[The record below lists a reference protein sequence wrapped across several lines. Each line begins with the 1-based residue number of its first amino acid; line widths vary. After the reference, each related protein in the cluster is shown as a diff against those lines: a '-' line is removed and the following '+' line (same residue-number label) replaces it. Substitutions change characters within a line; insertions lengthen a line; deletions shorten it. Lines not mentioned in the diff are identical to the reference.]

1 VRAEPAL
8 FFQIAAALIPV
19 LLFSGVSRSLKPGS
33 LRSLPPSQLV
43 MVGLLILGPPVL
55 AAVVAEFIAISEAV
69 SAKSVPSAFRT
80 VFVADV
86 LAAGTVCL
94 AVALFL
100 PWLPKRRDE
109 QALAISPRA
118 VWPGIF
124 FVIVVST
131 IGLWLLSGAV
141 NEAINIRAAEEAAC
155 IRKFSID
162 QEREQIDARDRLE
175 RQGAEIER
183 VRGQIRQV
191 RRKRPIN
198 EAQLKGLQARNDFLE
213 DQQKSIAK
221 YLLDV
226 IDLGLPTEPQSVR
239 AIVAGLGCAC
249 DDPPQAVAHD
259 ARPCLLRD
267 DLRDPDRARMLRCRA
282 GAAVRPSR
290 TRACVEREDA
300 SRLSRGL
307 NVEREAGLDGGRRR
321 TATYAVQRL
330 QQPTRGSPL
339 SWLPPQSGQALLN
352 ATSMLLGASGVE
364 GTRWQSRRLRRL
376 VELLRQ
382 SSHDPRLAGKR

>member
-239 AIVAGLGCAC
+239 AIVAGLGCA
-249 DDPPQAVAHD
+249 
-259 ARPCLLRD
+259 
-267 DLRDPDRARMLRCRA
+267 
-282 GAAVRPSR
+282 
-290 TRACVEREDA
+290 
-300 SRLSRGL
+300 
-307 NVEREAGLDGGRRR
+307 
-321 TATYAVQRL
+321 
-330 QQPTRGSPL
+330 
-339 SWLPPQSGQALLN
+339 
-352 ATSMLLGASGVE
+352 
-364 GTRWQSRRLRRL
+364 
-376 VELLRQ
+376 
-382 SSHDPRLAGKR
+382 